1 MATSDSVVSAFS
13 RGGDVDGAVDWISSV
28 VEMLVISGIIVLDSA
43 LADVESIVAVDVV
56 EVDTTASTVDEDVD
70 GVGMTASIVLE
81 DEVGVTASIVLED
94 EVGMTAS
101 IVLEDEVGVTA
112 SIVLEDEVGVTAIIV
127 LEDEVGVTASIVL
140 EDVDEVGRAANMVLE
155 DLVEVMEVWLITSDV
170 SAYTELDS
178 VVSMLDVFTPL

>member
-94 EVGMTAS
+94 EVG
-101 IVLEDEVGVTA
+101 VTA

>member
-94 EVGMTAS
+94 EVG
-101 IVLEDEVGVTA
+101 
-112 SIVLEDEVGVTAIIV
+112 VTAITV

>member
-94 EVGMTAS
+94 EVG
-101 IVLEDEVGVTA
+101 
-112 SIVLEDEVGVTAIIV
+112 VTAIIV